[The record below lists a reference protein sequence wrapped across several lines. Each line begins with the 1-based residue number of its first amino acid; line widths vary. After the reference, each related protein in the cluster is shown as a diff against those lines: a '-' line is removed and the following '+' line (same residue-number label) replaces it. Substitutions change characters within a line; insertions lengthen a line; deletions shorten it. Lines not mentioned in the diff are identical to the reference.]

1 MYKMGYRILWVD
13 YVKAINIFFVVL
25 GHTVLSASYTKFI
38 YAFHIPLFFFLSG
51 YFFDYSKYPNF
62 FLFFKKRFHQL
73 LIPYF
78 IINFLTYLAWLLIG
92 RHTGE
97 DALFQINLLEPF
109 YGIFYGGHKGYFLHH
124 NAPMWFL
131 PCLFS
136 TEMIFYLLFKSNSKI
151 LHYIF
156 IVILL
161 SLGVYGNYYQNISLP
176 WGLSVVPT
184 TAILYGLGS
193 WFNHNAIQK
202 FNYKKYLI
210 LIPLSFLGLLIF
222 ASFNIKVKVSA
233 AEYGNYFYFW
243 MAALWGILFF
253 ISIGNLVEYLSLRFK
268 INLKFLQFIG
278 QNTLLI
284 FSFHLVAGGLLKGFT
299 YYLLKLPLEIYQLQW
314 VNHIYSLSSILLLV
328 PVILIVN
335 KYTPWLAG
343 KRTA

>member
-1 MYKMGYRILWVD
+1 MGYRILWVD

-109 YGIFYGGHKGYFLHH
+109 YGIFYGSHKGYFLHH

>member
-1 MYKMGYRILWVD
+1 MVGHRILWVD

-25 GHTVLSASYTKFI
+25 GHTALSAGYTKFI

-62 FLFFKKRFHQL
+62 YQFFKKRFHQL

-78 IINFLTYLAWLLIG
+78 VINILTYLAWLFIG

-97 DALFQINLLEPF
+97 DASFQINLLEPF

-136 TEMIFYLLFKSNSKI
+136 TEMIFYLLFRGKSKTV
-151 LHYIF
+151 HYVF
-156 IVILL
+156 ITILL
-161 SLGVYGNYYQNISLP
+161 GLGIYGNYYNNISLP

-193 WFNHNAIQK
+193 WFNHKARHK
-202 FNYKKYLI
+202 FTYKKYLI
-210 LIPLSFLGLLIF
+210 LVPLSFLGLLIF
-222 ASFNIKVKVSA
+222 ASLNIKVKVSA

-243 MAALWGILFF
+243 TAALCGILFF
-253 ISIGNLVEYLSLRFK
+253 VSIGNLMEHLSLKFEV
-268 INLKFLQFIG
+268 NLKFLQFIG

-284 FSFHLVAGGLLKGFT
+284 FSFHLLAGGLLKGFT
-299 YYLLKLPLEIYQLQW
+299 YYLLKLPLDIYQLSW
-314 VNHIYSLSSILLLV
+314 VNHIYSLLSILLLV
-328 PVILIVN
+328 PFILIIN
-335 KYTPWLAG
+335 KYAPWLAG
-343 KRTA
+343 KRTK